1 MEEMI
6 FVGYNYGRFE
16 NDEGRMQDYCNVFVL
31 EGFAGEE
38 SKDYHYSG
46 QKAMKY
52 GCLNPDVFKDIKI
65 GSKVRGFF
73 NGKKK
78 ISYMVPADKA

>member
-6 FVGYNYGRFE
+6 FVGYNYGRFQ
-16 NDEGRMQDYCNVFVL
+16 NDDGDMQDYCNVFVL
-31 EGFAGEE
+31 EDFAGTE
-38 SKDYHYSG
+38 SKDYRFSG

-52 GCLNPDVFKDIKI
+52 GCISPDIFKDIKI
-65 GSKVRGFF
+65 GSTVKVFF

-78 ISYMVPADKA
+78 ISYMVPADEA